1 MKISD
6 LYRVESLK
14 AELCKDWLLN
24 VHYAKRI
31 PSISFSFGLF
41 YKDEMVGVCTYGRPV
56 AHSLIKGAFSG
67 GYQDKFLELNRL
79 CVNEGLDY
87 NALSFF
93 VSKTLKKIPK
103 PKVIVSYADTSKN
116 HNGYIYQA
124 TNWIYTGL
132 SAKRKDYMVKGLEHL
147 HSASIMD
154 LVGRGDK
161 SGHINK
167 VEELKIKFGRDN
179 VYTVDRPRKHR
190 YFYLLGNKRDVKNM
204 SKLLAYDLC
213 EYPKGENERYDIK
226 YKPQTQTQ
234 LF

>member
-1 MKISD
+1 MKIAD
-6 LYRVESLK
+6 IYRVESIK

-31 PSISFSFGLF
+31 PSISFSFGLLH
-41 YKDEMVGVCTYGRPV
+41 KDKMVGVCTYGRPV

-67 GYQDKFLELNRL
+67 EYKDKFLELNRL
-79 CVNEGLDY
+79 CVNEGLDH

-93 VSKTLKKIPK
+93 VSNTLKKIPK
-103 PKVIVSYADTSKN
+103 PKVIVSYADTSQN

-154 LVGRGDK
+154 LVGRSDK
-161 SGHINK
+161 SGHIDK
-167 VEELKIKFGRDN
+167 VEQLKIKFGKDN

-190 YFYLLGNKRDVKNM
+190 YFYLLGSKREVKNM
-204 SKLLAYDLC
+204 RKLLSYDVC
-213 EYPKGENERYDIK
+213 EYPKGENKRYDIR